1 MNPIQ
6 VNFILK
12 LEYGRKIKTNQKQK
26 TIKQQQQR
34 QKTR

>member
-12 LEYGRKIKTNQKQK
+12 LEYERKIKTNKKQK
-26 TIKQQQQR
+26 TIKQQQ
-34 QKTR
+34 